1 MDDIYRAV
9 ELMVVAS
16 PLFLWVSIRA
26 METFFW
32 GQPISLVYS
41 LVGVLFL
48 AGSLAISSI
57 VSDWIVAQS
66 DAGYGL
72 FRFVE
77 DHRILAAILG
87 QAIVGASVWCVAWL
101 IPLCRNLNAVA

>member
-9 ELMVVAS
+9 ELMVAAS
-16 PLFLWVSIRA
+16 PLFLWGVIKA
-26 METFFW
+26 MDMFFW
-32 GQPISLVYS
+32 GQLVSLVCS

-48 AGSLAISSI
+48 AGSLAVSSI
-57 VSDWIVAQS
+57 VSDWMVAQS

-87 QAIVGASVWCVAWL
+87 QAIVGVLVWCVAWL
-101 IPLCRNLNAVA
+101 IPVCRNLNVLT

>member
-16 PLFLWVSIRA
+16 PLFLWATIKA
-26 METFFW
+26 MDMFFG
-32 GQPISLVYS
+32 GQSISLVCS
-41 LVGVLFL
+41 LVGVLVL
-48 AGSLAISSI
+48 AGGLAISSI

-87 QAIVGASVWCVAWL
+87 QAIVGVSVWCVAWL
-101 IPLCRNLNAVA
+101 IPLCRNLNALA

>member
-16 PLFLWVSIRA
+16 PLFLWVTIRA
-26 METFFW
+26 MDMFFW
-32 GQPISLVYS
+32 GQPVSLVCS
-41 LVGVLFL
+41 LMGVLFL

-87 QAIVGASVWCVAWL
+87 QAIVGVSVLCVAWL